1 MTTINRYFSKC
12 FKTNHIICL
21 VLSSFFFV
29 KKTFNSSAI
38 QRFLALKKTKIAS
51 SNFAWF
57 VSKPLLISLFLIT
70 IQTFA
75 QQKQSAAF
83 EVVPLGVKGG
93 IDEKN
98 LSAYLV
104 APIHTKD
111 FICLDAGTINA
122 GIEKAI
128 SNKVFT
134 ISTSEVLRKYIKG
147 YFISHA
153 HLDHVSG
160 LIINSPADSSK
171 TVYAT
176 KKCMEMMEN
185 HYFNGETWANFGD
198 EGVGFKLKKY
208 HFQTLAVGEETK
220 ITNTTM
226 TVKAFALSHGNPFES
241 TAFLIQNGNDYVLYL
256 GDTGP
261 DSVEKSDKL
270 KLLWQAITPL
280 IQNKQLRGIFIE
292 VSFPNEQP
300 DSSLFG
306 HLTPNHLM
314 KELHVL
320 SGMTGNETLKNCK
333 IIITH
338 LKPPTLNILKIQEQ
352 LQKQNDLGLQLLFP
366 EQGKRFEL

>member
-1 MTTINRYFSKC
+1 MTTINRYL
-12 FKTNHIICL
+12 IGL
-21 VLSSFFFV
+21 FF
-29 KKTFNSSAI
+29 
-38 QRFLALKKTKIAS
+38 
-51 SNFAWF
+51 
-57 VSKPLLISLFLIT
+57 IT
-70 IQTFA
+70 IHGFA
-75 QQKQSAAF
+75 QQKQNAAF
-83 EVVPLGVKGG
+83 EVVPLGVRGG

-104 APIHTKD
+104 APINTHD
-111 FICLDAGTINA
+111 YICLDAGTLNS

-128 SNKVFT
+128 ANKVFT
-134 ISTSEVLRKYIKG
+134 VSPSEVLRKYIKG

-176 KKCMEMMEN
+176 RKCMETMEN
-185 HYFNGETWANFGD
+185 HYFNGEAWANFGD

-208 HFQTLAVGEETK
+208 HFQTLAIGEETK

-241 TAFLIQNGNDYVLYL
+241 TAFLIQNRNNYVLYL

-320 SGMTGNETLKNCK
+320 NGLTGNGTLKNCK

-338 LKPPTLNILKIQEQ
+338 LKPPTQNIIKIQEQ

>member
-1 MTTINRYFSKC
+1 MTFIHRS
-12 FKTNHIICL
+12 
-21 VLSSFFFV
+21 
-29 KKTFNSSAI
+29 
-38 QRFLALKKTKIAS
+38 
-51 SNFAWF
+51 
-57 VSKPLLISLFLIT
+57 LIGLFLMSLPL
-70 IQTFA
+70 FA
-75 QQKQSAAF
+75 QKSAF
-83 EVVPLGVKGG
+83 HVVPLGIKGG

-104 APIHTKD
+104 APINTQD
-111 FICLDAGTINA
+111 YICLDAGTINA

-128 SNKVFT
+128 SNKVFKV
-134 ISTSEVLRKYIKG
+134 SESEVLRKYIKG
-147 YFISHA
+147 YCISHA

-176 KKCMEMMEN
+176 KKCMEMMQK

-198 EGVGFKLKKY
+198 EGAGFQIKKY
-208 HFQTLAVGEETK
+208 HFQTLILGEQTK

-226 TVKAFALSHGNPFES
+226 TVKAFPLSHVNPFES
-241 TAFLIQNGNDYVLYL
+241 TAFLIQNGNNAILYL

-261 DSVEKSDKL
+261 DLVEKNNNLSE
-270 KLLWQAITPL
+270 LWKTIAPL

-300 DSSLFG
+300 DNLLFG
-306 HLTPNHLM
+306 HLTPNYLM
-314 KELHVL
+314 TELHKL
-320 SGMTGNETLKNCK
+320 EDLTGKGALKNFK

-338 LKPPTLNILKIQEQ
+338 LKPPTKNMIKIKEQ
-352 LQKQNDLGLQLLFP
+352 LLKQNDLGIQLVFP